1 MTWRVSRQESGMTGR
16 QETCKYRQQSL
27 YSDKRVRLGR
37 EASGAK
43 RRGLQVDEGK
53 GYQ

>member
-1 MTWRVSRQESGMTGR
+1 MTCRVSRQESGMTGR
-16 QETCKYRQQSL
+16 QETYKYRQQGL
-27 YSDKRVRLGR
+27 HSDKRVRLGG
-37 EASGAK
+37 EANGAR